1 MPLCPIDH
9 IRYVY
14 LNYIWN
20 VFWVCVQDWWR
31 CGVLYY
37 FDSVSVLGSL
47 KLECEKLASEKT
59 EMQRH
64 YVMVSP
70 ISTHILDVN
79 ALSLSGLLLLPHCKH
94 TVNVYFLLTHT
105 NRPTHTH

>member
-64 YVMVSP
+64 YIMVSSILFTP
-70 ISTHILDVN
+70 HHRWLTGINQTTWGRKAQSQSGFTNGPLST
-79 ALSLSGLLLLPHCKH
+79 
-94 TVNVYFLLTHT
+94 T
-105 NRPTHTH
+105 PT